1 MTSLAANRYRSL
13 RFVPTPAWLQDSA
26 APTGVV
32 PSLRDLNTNLMTVFH
47 SYRDP
52 PAKVRTTFETGETI
66 EIFVGP
72 DEQIF
77 AVIRDKHGNPIRSKS
92 QATMVGIE
100 GIAVQP
106 QVAPV
111 QESERRLDIR
121 TVERGLDSPLAPLH
135 FRNQLHL
142 LGSQTFKQ
150 FKLLTEDTWPSL
162 QIRELE
168 VPGNTDDP
176 LRLFVRDGKHVGE
189 LATMGHGLQM
199 WLQVMWFLARNTD
212 SPTIVLDE
220 PDVYMHADLQRRLMR
235 LLRRRHQQVI
245 VATHSIEIL
254 SEVAPEDVLVVT
266 SELRASRWASGTKGV
281 QKVIENIG
289 GVHNLQ
295 LSRLAQAKKC
305 LFVEGNDLNYLRK
318 FNDALFPDADAL
330 DAIPNMS
337 VGGWTGWPKVDGS
350 AQFLKNTAGDLIS
363 SYSIFDSDYHLPSE
377 VTARFDK
384 AVAIGVRLHV
394 FLRKEIENYLL
405 VPSAIARLITM
416 RSRSADSSTV
426 LADVER
432 EVERVCLELVEDA
445 VEGYTTL
452 YNDLNRGNTSAG
464 KAARWARKYVDARL
478 TEQDGTTA
486 VIHGKDAVR
495 AVSAWSK
502 TQFDV
507 SLSSIAIAAILN
519 PDEIAAEI
527 RELLAAIAANSEIPS
542 VYAEAWR
549 TRASQ

>member
-220 PDVYMHADLQRRLMR
+220 PDVYMHADVQRRLMR